1 MKTAEASAKPPN
13 IIKKMEVTR
22 KKASISIS
30 KDSTKP

>member
-13 IIKKMEVTR
+13 TIEKMEVAR
-22 KKASISIS
+22 KKAPISIS